1 MLTIDI
7 FASVSVLFSV
17 TIDRRE
23 VQLLLPTKNEEF
35 MYVLSGT
42 LTRKLLVVHP
52 YLRTYVCLSV
62 FDIQYSTYDDRQ

>member
-17 TIDRRE
+17 TIDRKE

-42 LTRKLLVVHP
+42 LARKLLVVHP
-52 YLRTYVCLSV
+52 YLRMCV
-62 FDIQYSTYDDRQ
+62 FQFLDIQYSTYDDRQ